1 MANITTKNN
10 KIYSYIII
18 LVSLFILVL
27 FTKDQFTYI
36 QISLDEKS
44 MAETDL
50 AIARARRAELNEIE
64 TRLNSG
70 EINVTQ
76 YISEIREDDIID
88 YIYSQIDRDNL
99 WSMDWIIVVRS
110 LSLQEERV
118 NELGFKELW
127 VTLNLN
133 VPNENRMFRML
144 DFFVGTN
151 SKYKF
156 FVDSFTYPNQVGLTN
171 FNISI
176 PLKVFYK

>member
-99 WSMDWIIVVRS
+99 
-110 LSLQEERV
+110 
-118 NELGFKELW
+118 
-127 VTLNLN
+127 
-133 VPNENRMFRML
+133 
-144 DFFVGTN
+144 
-151 SKYKF
+151 
-156 FVDSFTYPNQVGLTN
+156 
-171 FNISI
+171 
-176 PLKVFYK
+176 